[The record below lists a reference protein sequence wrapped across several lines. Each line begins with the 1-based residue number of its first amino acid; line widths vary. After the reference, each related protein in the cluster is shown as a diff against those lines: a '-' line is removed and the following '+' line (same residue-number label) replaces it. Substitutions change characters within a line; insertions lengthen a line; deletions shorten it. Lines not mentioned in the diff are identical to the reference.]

1 MTWLSKAQAYAQA
14 ERLAY
19 HIRKYGVK
27 TVIDLKPGANG
38 KWGTDTFYAPM
49 AHHIASHKGQGN
61 TPFYSLVRNGRGG
74 REPVPGPLANVY
86 GGWDLVARIITM
98 GIANHSGKGGPW
110 NISGF
115 IIPRNNGRYYF
126 LGTEFE
132 GGLNE
137 ADWDADYRRFMGA
150 VNAGKLD
157 YINELRGGI
166 IKDTALTEH
175 SMWAAGRKIDRAGYT
190 HERGIKEMQAARR
203 TKEPVPVKV
212 INPLE
217 DDMPRT
223 LYTFFFING
232 KHHVVN
238 NVTGVYYEISK
249 EQADQLTEWWRR
261 RGTKWDWHKSE
272 ITGSREVAPKD
283 LVWVAPQGKAVLGG
297 ARP

>member
-1 MTWLSKAQAYAQA
+1 MAWLNKNQAYAQA

-19 HIRKYGVK
+19 HIRKYGVQV
-27 TVIDLKPGANG
+27 VIDLVPGANG

-49 AHHIASHKGQGN
+49 PHHIASRKGQGN
-61 TPFYSLVRNGRGG
+61 TPFYSLVRKGRGG
-74 REPVPGPLANVY
+74 SSPVPGPLCNVY
-86 GGWDLVARIITM
+86 GGWDRVARIVTM

-115 IIPRNNGRYYF
+115 VIPRNNGRYYF

-132 GGLNE
+132 GGLSE
-137 ADWDADYRRFMGA
+137 ADWDDEYRQFMGA

-175 SMWAAGRKIDRAGYT
+175 SMWASGRKIDRAGYT
-190 HERGIKEMQAARR
+190 HERGVKEMQAARR
-203 TKEPVPVKV
+203 TKQPVPVRV
-212 INPLE
+212 IEPE

-238 NVTGVYYEISK
+238 NVTGIYYEIGENQSN
-249 EQADQLTEWWRR
+249 QLTEWLRK
-261 RGTKWDWHKSE
+261 RGTKWDWHVDASGK
-272 ITGSREVAPKD
+272 REVRPAD
-283 LVWVAPQGKAVLGG
+283 LAFVAPGGKGTLGG
-297 ARP
+297 